1 LSYIDEILANFKK
14 EKWTNLT
21 GQISPI
27 GEILANF
34 EISKILNIFDRVRF
48 WLIFFKKTWVRFVR

>member
-1 LSYIDEILANFKK
+1 MDKSHR
-14 EKWTNLT
+14 TNLT
-21 GQISPI
+21 Y

-48 WLIFFKKTWVRFVR
+48 WLILELLAQWA